1 MVKAVIRVLI
11 PNSNHNSARAYTLQ
25 LLPGPVRSPVACD
38 AMTIGSWKCFG
49 SPVNMTMCL
58 GPTVVPVLLTS
69 RRRIRALSWS
79 LSWLIPLVTSFLLA
93 LLSTV
98 IEHTDV
104 KAVLEGPSEETA
116 NPASPSF
123 LRVRFNCLEI
133 SSSLEGSDAELDYEA
148 HRFREGALGF
158 GRRSWWFWD
167 SSGPVVTAPGGTA
180 FHTGSSLLPC
190 STLTGPLEPPG
201 SW

>member
-1 MVKAVIRVLI
+1 
-11 PNSNHNSARAYTLQ
+11 
-25 LLPGPVRSPVACD
+25 
-38 AMTIGSWKCFG
+38 
-49 SPVNMTMCL
+49 MCL

-104 KAVLEGPSEETA
+104 KPVLEGPSEETA

-158 GRRSWWFWD
+158 GRRSWWLGFLRACCYGSRRNRLPHWVFLAAVLD
-167 SSGPVVTAPGGTA
+167 LDRSFGTSGQLV
-180 FHTGSSLLPC
+180 GSSLG
-190 STLTGPLEPPG
+190 LTGFGLRLALCSYSGAWLED
-201 SW
+201 